1 MQPESL
7 RMLDI
12 ICVNT
17 RCLWVCD
24 HISCVVLGVMQGMWL
39 EMVSVSILQVFLIP
53 ISADCPCITSILS
66 VKYLKTNKTLSQT
79 EYSASLYVLAMSIEY
94 DPVLSSTMVLPGL
107 VVRSLSPLLFS
118 QRKEANYVCLVVRG
132 MSGNMQTMQTIGA
145 CVSQD
150 QTPGQSRSDRPRKNQ
165 HNFYFYAFDIVNW
178 IIWSLIKWS
187 GKDAEKINTKNFHT
201 NSSFE
206 FLDMHETFKNV
217 LKIVLHLKYYYLWRN
232 ISCVVR

>member
-1 MQPESL
+1 
-7 RMLDI
+7 MLI
-12 ICVNT
+12 RVVCECVT
-17 RCLWVCD
+17 IYLVLCWVWCKECD
-24 HISCVVLGVMQGMWL
+24 WRWYLSPYSRSSWSQSPLTVPASPASCQSSIWRPTKHSHRL
-39 EMVSVSILQVFLIP
+39 SILHLYMISQWALSMILFFL
-53 ISADCPCITSILS
+53 
-66 VKYLKTNKTLSQT
+66 V
-79 EYSASLYVLAMSIEY
+79 
-94 DPVLSSTMVLPGL
+94 SSTMVLPGL

-187 GKDAEKINTKNFHT
+187 GKDADKINTKNFHT